1 MQRGKN
7 KMTNKT
13 VKYKLLSNP
22 KKKVDVLRESIKNAE
37 RFFSLAKSSK
47 SDSNLVENMD
57 NDSYFNEMNFSL
69 QENLI
74 HLNYLFRKYDDLK
87 SKDMIQIKIGNYDLG
102 IEHVKLNEI
111 EENLEKILKELEI

>member
-1 MQRGKN
+1 
-7 KMTNKT
+7 MTNKT